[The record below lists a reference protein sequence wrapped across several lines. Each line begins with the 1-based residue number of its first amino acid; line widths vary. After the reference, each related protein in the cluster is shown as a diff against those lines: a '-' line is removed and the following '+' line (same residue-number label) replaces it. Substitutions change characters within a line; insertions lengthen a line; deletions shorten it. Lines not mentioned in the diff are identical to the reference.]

1 MRFKEML
8 ITCFTHLLIF
18 IHRTLADCT
27 LIEAE
32 LLWGQK
38 YIIEKLLNLS
48 LEISPA
54 TYFRLNSLGAE
65 ELCKVVANLADVNEN
80 TTVLDLFC
88 GSGCLA
94 LTLAK
99 VGKISVIL
107 FCFFTVLEVI
117 TYIYLFNYS

>member
-1 MRFKEML
+1 M
-8 ITCFTHLLIF
+8 F
-18 IHRTLADCT
+18 ILVFWYRDLVSIGTT
-27 LIEAE
+27 MEAE

-65 ELCKVVANLADVNEN
+65 ELCKVVADLANVNDT

-99 VGKISVIL
+99 VSQIGYNRL
-107 FCFFTVLEVI
+107 FLLNLICSI
-117 TYIYLFNYS
+117 KR

>member
-1 MRFKEML
+1 ML
-8 ITCFTHLLIF
+8 FSVVNK
-18 IHRTLADCT
+18 TLTLTNRSLPDCIGT
-27 LIEAE
+27 PIEAE

-38 YIIEKLLNLS
+38 FITEKLLNLS

-65 ELCKVVANLADVNEN
+65 ELCKVVADLADVNEN

-99 VGKISVIL
+99 VKIKSTI
-107 FCFFTVLEVI
+107 
-117 TYIYLFNYS
+117 IYVPGI

>member
-1 MRFKEML
+1 ML
-8 ITCFTHLLIF
+8 VFSLLILILLF
-18 IHRTLADCT
+18 ARRTGLTDCIGT
-27 LIEAE
+27 PIEAE
-32 LLWGQK
+32 LLRGQK

-65 ELCKVVANLADVNEN
+65 ELCKVVADLADVNEN

-99 VGKISVIL
+99 VKRTVIIVYYE
-107 FCFFTVLEVI
+107 F
-117 TYIYLFNYS
+117 

>member
-1 MRFKEML
+1 MCVR
-8 ITCFTHLLIF
+8 
-18 IHRTLADCT
+18 RTLADCIGT
-27 LIEAE
+27 TIEAE

-38 YIIEKLLNLS
+38 YIVEKLLNLS

-65 ELCKVVANLADVNEN
+65 ELCKVVADLADVNEN

-99 VGKISVIL
+99 VNSLIHNL
-107 FCFFTVLEVI
+107 
-117 TYIYLFNYS
+117 TYLSQFKL

>member
-1 MRFKEML
+1 MYRS
-8 ITCFTHLLIF
+8 
-18 IHRTLADCT
+18 LADCIGT
-27 LIEAE
+27 PIEAE

-65 ELCKVVANLADVNEN
+65 ELCKVVADLADVNEN

-99 VGKISVIL
+99 VIIINYLTRTLYLLRKL
-107 FCFFTVLEVI
+107 FF
-117 TYIYLFNYS
+117 IY

>member
-1 MRFKEML
+1 MY
-8 ITCFTHLLIF
+8 
-18 IHRTLADCT
+18 RTLADCT

-65 ELCKVVANLADVNEN
+65 ELCKVVADLADVNED

-99 VGKISVIL
+99 VGKMSIIL
-107 FCFFTVLEVI
+107 FCFIITEEIILFINFT
-117 TYIYLFNYS
+117 

>member
-1 MRFKEML
+1 MIYLYRA
-8 ITCFTHLLIF
+8 
-18 IHRTLADCT
+18 LADCIGT
-27 LIEAE
+27 PIEAE

-65 ELCKVVANLADVNEN
+65 ELCKVVADLADVNEN

-99 VGKISVIL
+99 VINQL
-107 FCFFTVLEVI
+107 CFTF
-117 TYIYLFNYS
+117 YLFR

>member
-1 MRFKEML
+1 MSIKLFL
-8 ITCFTHLLIF
+8 FYLF
-18 IHRTLADCT
+18 IKFRIIRKLFWHFINLCYRVLANSVGT
-27 LIEAE
+27 PIEAE

-65 ELCKVVANLADVNEN
+65 ELCKVVADLADVNEN

-99 VGKISVIL
+99 VK
-107 FCFFTVLEVI
+107 
-117 TYIYLFNYS
+117 